1 MGVDVTGL
9 VLKYSDVVRSDKVLA
24 DARKYLNKD
33 ISLREVLVL
42 FEKEINE
49 MTYEFLNTK
58 NKDGIRLVSGL
69 SNQIYLPNYENNFSY
84 CYKVIGGYRNR
95 EMKDKIDENTLFDV
109 ASITKLFTLLLLLRL
124 CDLGYMSLNDKVRDV
139 NSDFNGLN
147 DFTFNDLVRLHGEYR
162 TIGNV
167 ASASNVKEAYERLY
181 SLHLVSEDRTRNKY
195 NDFGAIVIADSIS
208 KVMSRIYGRYMS
220 FSDILSIYLLYP
232 LGIYNTMFN
241 PKSDNIS
248 GQGSIKCVHDR
259 KTRALGGESGAAGL
273 FTNAKDLCLLSDEI
287 FKSMIGKSRTI
298 KKDIKQ
304 KLGEVTFPNSSQFE
318 KGNLGV
324 YVKSF
329 IPYSSYVPNVYSKGS
344 FAHQGWTGSA
354 TSFDVNR
361 RIHQS
366 ILVNAIYE
374 SDDKEKIVNDKV
386 NGYTPEFKNFQNRM
400 AEIALEMRIL
410 INIYNKYFEED
421 VKEDKTFIL

>member
-9 VLKYSDVVRSDKVLA
+9 VLKYSDVIRSDKVLA

-220 FSDILSIYLLYP
+220 FSDILNIYLLYP
-232 LGIYNTMFN
+232 IGIYNTMFN

-298 KKDIKQ
+298 KKDITQ
-304 KLGEVTFPNSSQFE
+304 KLGEVTFPSSSQFE

>member
-24 DARKYLNKD
+24 DIRKYLNKD

-84 CYKVIGGYRNR
+84 GYKVIGGYRNR

-147 DFTFNDLVRLHGEYR
+147 DFTFNDLIRLHGEYR

-167 ASASNVKEAYERLY
+167 AEAHNIKEAYERLY
-181 SLHLVSEDRTRNKY
+181 SLYLVSEDRTRNKY

-259 KTRALGGESGAAGL
+259 KTRDLGGESGAAGL

-298 KKDIKQ
+298 KKDITQ
-304 KLGEVTFPNSSQFE
+304 KLGEVTFPSSSQFE

>member
-24 DARKYLNKD
+24 DIRKYLNKD

-84 CYKVIGGYRNR
+84 GYKVIGGYRNR

-147 DFTFNDLVRLHGEYR
+147 DFTFNDLIRLHGEYR

-167 ASASNVKEAYERLY
+167 AEAHNIKEAYERLY
-181 SLHLVSEDRTRNKY
+181 SLYLVSEDRTRNKY

-259 KTRALGGESGAAGL
+259 KTRALGGVSGAAGL
-273 FTNAKDLCLLSDEI
+273 FTNAKDLCLLSDDI

-298 KKDIKQ
+298 KKDITQ
-304 KLGEVTFPNSSQFE
+304 KLGEVTFPSSSQFQ

-324 YVKSF
+324 YVKTS

-366 ILVNAIYE
+366 ILVSAIYE

-421 VKEDKTFIL
+421 VKVDKTFML

>member
-147 DFTFNDLVRLHGEYR
+147 DFAFNDLVRLHGEYR

-298 KKDIKQ
+298 KKDITQ
-304 KLGEVTFPNSSQFE
+304 KLGEVTFPSSSQFE

>member
-95 EMKDKIDENTLFDV
+95 KMKDKIDENTLFDV

-298 KKDIKQ
+298 KKDITQ
-304 KLGEVTFPNSSQFE
+304 KLGEVTFPSSSQFE

>member
-248 GQGSIKCVHDR
+248 GQRSIKCVHDR

-298 KKDIKQ
+298 KKDITQ
-304 KLGEVTFPNSSQFE
+304 KLGEVTFPSSSQFE

>member
-9 VLKYSDVVRSDKVLA
+9 VLKYSDVIRSDKVLA

-298 KKDIKQ
+298 KKDITQ

-400 AEIALEMRIL
+400 AEIVLEMRIL

>member
-9 VLKYSDVVRSDKVLA
+9 VLKYSDVIRSDKVLA

-298 KKDIKQ
+298 KKDITQ
-304 KLGEVTFPNSSQFE
+304 KLGEVTFPSSSQFE

-374 SDDKEKIVNDKV
+374 
-386 NGYTPEFKNFQNRM
+386 TC
-400 AEIALEMRIL
+400 
-410 INIYNKYFEED
+410 
-421 VKEDKTFIL
+421 

>member
-298 KKDIKQ
+298 KKDITQ

>member
-58 NKDGIRLVSGL
+58 NKDGIRLASGL

-298 KKDIKQ
+298 KKDITQ

>member
-124 CDLGYMSLNDKVRDV
+124 CDLGYISLNDKVRDV

-298 KKDIKQ
+298 KKDITQ
-304 KLGEVTFPNSSQFE
+304 KLGEVTFPSSSQFE

-410 INIYNKYFEED
+410 INIYNKYFEDD

>member
-139 NSDFNGLN
+139 NSDFNGLK

-298 KKDIKQ
+298 KKDITQ
-304 KLGEVTFPNSSQFE
+304 KLGEVTFPSSSQFE

>member
-298 KKDIKQ
+298 KKDITQ
-304 KLGEVTFPNSSQFE
+304 KLGEVTFPSSSQFE

-344 FAHQGWTGSA
+344 FAHRGWTGSA

>member
-273 FTNAKDLCLLSDEI
+273 FTNANDLCLLSDEI

-298 KKDIKQ
+298 KKDITQ

-400 AEIALEMRIL
+400 AEIVLEMRIL

>member
-287 FKSMIGKSRTI
+287 FKSMIGKSHTI
-298 KKDIKQ
+298 KKDITQ
-304 KLGEVTFPNSSQFE
+304 KLGEVTFPSSSQFE

>member
-298 KKDIKQ
+298 KKDITQ
-304 KLGEVTFPNSSQFE
+304 KLGEVTFPSSSQFE

-366 ILVNAIYE
+366 ILVNSIYE
-374 SDDKEKIVNDKV
+374 SDDK
-386 NGYTPEFKNFQNRM
+386 
-400 AEIALEMRIL
+400 
-410 INIYNKYFEED
+410 
-421 VKEDKTFIL
+421 

>member
-298 KKDIKQ
+298 KKDITQ
-304 KLGEVTFPNSSQFE
+304 KLGEVTFPSSSQFE

-421 VKEDKTFIL
+421 AKEDKTFIL

>member
-124 CDLGYMSLNDKVRDV
+124 YDLGYMSLNDKVRDV

-298 KKDIKQ
+298 KKDITQ
-304 KLGEVTFPNSSQFE
+304 KLGEVTFPSSSQFE

>member
-298 KKDIKQ
+298 KKDITQ
-304 KLGEVTFPNSSQFE
+304 KLGEVTFPSSSQFE

-410 INIYNKYFEED
+410 INIYNKYFEDD

>member
-9 VLKYSDVVRSDKVLA
+9 VLKYSDVIRSDKVLA

-298 KKDIKQ
+298 KKDITQ
-304 KLGEVTFPNSSQFE
+304 KLGEVTFPSSSQFE

-400 AEIALEMRIL
+400 AEIALELRIL
-410 INIYNKYFEED
+410 INIYNKDFEED

>member
-195 NDFGAIVIADSIS
+195 NDFGVIVIADSIS

-298 KKDIKQ
+298 KKDITQ
-304 KLGEVTFPNSSQFE
+304 KLGEVTFPSSSQFE

>member
-95 EMKDKIDENTLFDV
+95 EMKEKIDENTLFDV

-298 KKDIKQ
+298 KKDITQ
-304 KLGEVTFPNSSQFE
+304 KLGEVTFPSSSQFE

>member
-1 MGVDVTGL
+1 
-9 VLKYSDVVRSDKVLA
+9 
-24 DARKYLNKD
+24 
-33 ISLREVLVL
+33 
-42 FEKEINE
+42 
-49 MTYEFLNTK
+49 
-58 NKDGIRLVSGL
+58 
-69 SNQIYLPNYENNFSY
+69 
-84 CYKVIGGYRNR
+84 
-95 EMKDKIDENTLFDV
+95 
-109 ASITKLFTLLLLLRL
+109 
-124 CDLGYMSLNDKVRDV
+124 
-139 NSDFNGLN
+139 
-147 DFTFNDLVRLHGEYR
+147 
-162 TIGNV
+162 
-167 ASASNVKEAYERLY
+167 
-181 SLHLVSEDRTRNKY
+181 
-195 NDFGAIVIADSIS
+195 
-208 KVMSRIYGRYMS
+208 MSRIYGRYMS

-298 KKDIKQ
+298 KKDITQ
-304 KLGEVTFPNSSQFE
+304 KLGEVTFPSSSQFE

>member
-298 KKDIKQ
+298 KKDITQ

-386 NGYTPEFKNFQNRM
+386 NGYIPEFKNFQNRM

>member
-24 DARKYLNKD
+24 DAKKYLNKD

-58 NKDGIRLVSGL
+58 NKDGIRLVSGI

-84 CYKVIGGYRNR
+84 RYKVIGGYRNR

-147 DFTFNDLVRLHGEYR
+147 NFTFNDLVRLHGEYR

-298 KKDIKQ
+298 KKDITQ

-374 SDDKEKIVNDKV
+374 SGDKEKIVNDKV

>member
-298 KKDIKQ
+298 KKDITQ

-410 INIYNKYFEED
+410 INIYNKYYDED

>member
-208 KVMSRIYGRYMS
+208 KVMSRICGRYMS

-298 KKDIKQ
+298 KKDITQ
-304 KLGEVTFPNSSQFE
+304 KLGEVTFPSSSQFE

-410 INIYNKYFEED
+410 INIYNKYFEDD

>member
-298 KKDIKQ
+298 KKDITQ
-304 KLGEVTFPNSSQFE
+304 KLGEVTFPSSGQFE

>member
-298 KKDIKQ
+298 KKDITQ
-304 KLGEVTFPNSSQFE
+304 KLGEVTFPSSSQFE

-386 NGYTPEFKNFQNRM
+386 NGYIPEFKNFQNRM

>member
-298 KKDIKQ
+298 KKDITQ
-304 KLGEVTFPNSSQFE
+304 KLGEVTFPSSSQFE

>member
-241 PKSDNIS
+241 PKNDNIS

-298 KKDIKQ
+298 KKDITQ
-304 KLGEVTFPNSSQFE
+304 KLGEVTFPSSSQFE

>member
-220 FSDILSIYLLYP
+220 FSDILNIYLLYP

-298 KKDIKQ
+298 KKDITQ
-304 KLGEVTFPNSSQFE
+304 KLGEVTFPSSSQFE

>member
-1 MGVDVTGL
+1 
-9 VLKYSDVVRSDKVLA
+9 
-24 DARKYLNKD
+24 
-33 ISLREVLVL
+33 
-42 FEKEINE
+42 
-49 MTYEFLNTK
+49 
-58 NKDGIRLVSGL
+58 
-69 SNQIYLPNYENNFSY
+69 
-84 CYKVIGGYRNR
+84 
-95 EMKDKIDENTLFDV
+95 
-109 ASITKLFTLLLLLRL
+109 
-124 CDLGYMSLNDKVRDV
+124 
-139 NSDFNGLN
+139 
-147 DFTFNDLVRLHGEYR
+147 
-162 TIGNV
+162 
-167 ASASNVKEAYERLY
+167 
-181 SLHLVSEDRTRNKY
+181 
-195 NDFGAIVIADSIS
+195 
-208 KVMSRIYGRYMS
+208 
-220 FSDILSIYLLYP
+220 
-232 LGIYNTMFN
+232 
-241 PKSDNIS
+241 
-248 GQGSIKCVHDR
+248 
-259 KTRALGGESGAAGL
+259 
-273 FTNAKDLCLLSDEI
+273 
-287 FKSMIGKSRTI
+287 MIGKSRTI
-298 KKDIKQ
+298 KKDITQ
-304 KLGEVTFPNSSQFE
+304 KLGEVTFPSSSQFE

>member
-147 DFTFNDLVRLHGEYR
+147 DFTFNDFMV
-162 TIGNV
+162 
-167 ASASNVKEAYERLY
+167 
-181 SLHLVSEDRTRNKY
+181 
-195 NDFGAIVIADSIS
+195 
-208 KVMSRIYGRYMS
+208 
-220 FSDILSIYLLYP
+220 
-232 LGIYNTMFN
+232 
-241 PKSDNIS
+241 NIE
-248 GQGSIKCVHDR
+248 
-259 KTRALGGESGAAGL
+259 L
-273 FTNAKDLCLLSDEI
+273 
-287 FKSMIGKSRTI
+287 
-298 KKDIKQ
+298 
-304 KLGEVTFPNSSQFE
+304 
-318 KGNLGV
+318 
-324 YVKSF
+324 
-329 IPYSSYVPNVYSKGS
+329 
-344 FAHQGWTGSA
+344 
-354 TSFDVNR
+354 
-361 RIHQS
+361 
-366 ILVNAIYE
+366 
-374 SDDKEKIVNDKV
+374 
-386 NGYTPEFKNFQNRM
+386 
-400 AEIALEMRIL
+400 
-410 INIYNKYFEED
+410 
-421 VKEDKTFIL
+421 

>member
-9 VLKYSDVVRSDKVLA
+9 VLKYSDVIRSDKVLA

-220 FSDILSIYLLYP
+220 FSDILNIYLLYP

-298 KKDIKQ
+298 KKDITQ
-304 KLGEVTFPNSSQFE
+304 KLGEVTFPSSSQFE